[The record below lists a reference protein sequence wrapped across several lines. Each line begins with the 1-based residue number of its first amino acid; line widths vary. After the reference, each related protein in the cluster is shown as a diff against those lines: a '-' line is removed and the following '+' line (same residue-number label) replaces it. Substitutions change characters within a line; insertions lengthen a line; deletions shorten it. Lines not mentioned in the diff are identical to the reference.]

1 MSLNFCKKLAGI
13 FFVLFLLAFL
23 TRPTFAQENKAV
35 NIYFFWVKGC
45 PHCAREK
52 IFLKSLQGKYE
63 NLEVKSFEIGSN
75 QGNIQLLK
83 KIGEKLQVDV
93 SGLPFTVVGKY
104 HFTGFLDEQTTGK
117 SIEEAVLCHMRD
129 GCPDL
134 VADLLAPLTS
144 PVLGGKTQAIP
155 QKVNLPFIGTL
166 ETRNLSLPIFTI
178 VIGLLDGFNP
188 CAMWVL
194 LFLISLL
201 LGMKD
206 RKKMWILGITFIITS
221 GFVYFLFL
229 SAWLNFF
236 LFLGFVLWI
245 RLIIG
250 LVALGS
256 GGYNLREYF
265 INKQASCKVIAGERR
280 KEVSERLE
288 KITKEK
294 KFILS
299 LIGIIILAFG
309 VNLVELVCSVG
320 LPAIYTQVLS
330 LSALPAWQYYLYLLL
345 YIFIFMLDDMSVFVV
360 AMITL
365 KAVGMEG
372 KYARFSHLVG
382 GIIIS
387 LIGILL
393 LLKPE
398 VLMFG

>member
-13 FFVLFLLAFL
+13 FFALFLLAFL
-23 TRPTFAQENKAV
+23 ARPTFAQENKAV

-52 IFLKSLQGKYE
+52 IFLKSLEGKYE

-75 QGNIQLLK
+75 QENIQLLK

-93 SGLPFTVVGKY
+93 SGVPFTVVGKY
-104 HFTGFLDEQTTGK
+104 HFIGFLDEQTTGE

-134 VADLLAPLTS
+134 VADLLTPSTS

-155 QKVNLPFIGTL
+155 QTVNLPFIGTL

-194 LFLISLL
+194 LFLVSLL

-206 RKKMWILGITFIITS
+206 RKKMWILGITFIVTS

-245 RLIIG
+245 RIIIG

-265 INKQASCKVIAGERR
+265 RNKQASCKVIAGERR
-280 KEVSERLE
+280 KQVSERLE

-299 LIGIIILAFG
+299 LIGIILLAFG

-330 LSALPAWQYYLYLLL
+330 LGALPTWQYYLYLLL